1 MNSSTQNKSKQ
12 RGTPTRLLG
21 THRDDL
27 LASWQRMWRTPLST
41 LMTITVIAVALLMP
55 ACLALVNAN
64 LQSMVSDFRGSAR
77 ITLYLGSEV
86 SADEGRSV
94 SANLLERAEIVS
106 ADYVSS
112 QDALAEFSSATGLGN
127 ILTTLPDNP
136 LPAAIVITPE
146 LANPDAIAALAEE
159 LRKLPEVQ
167 TVQLDE
173 AWIRRVDALAST
185 VGLLARSLGLLIAL
199 GVCFIIGNT
208 IRTTVESRRDE
219 IRVIKLVGGTDP
231 FIARPLLY
239 TGLLQG
245 AAGGL
250 LAALLLALLSWIA
263 GTALQGLNPPSAATA
278 VAVVQLQGPGPEG
291 MAILLAVGASLGW
304 IAAFAASWRYVR
316 AVSL

>member
-1 MNSSTQNKSKQ
+1 LNSSTQNKSKQ
-12 RGTPTRLLG
+12 HGTPTRLLG

-94 SANLLERAEIVS
+94 SANLLERGEIVS

-219 IRVIKLVGGTDP
+219 IRVIKLVGGTDS